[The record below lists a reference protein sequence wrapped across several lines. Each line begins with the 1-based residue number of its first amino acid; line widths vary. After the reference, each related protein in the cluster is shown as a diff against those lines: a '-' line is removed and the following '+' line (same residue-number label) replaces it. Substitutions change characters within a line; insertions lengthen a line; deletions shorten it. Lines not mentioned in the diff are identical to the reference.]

1 MGYYEKLVEY
11 YNNTPREEI
20 DRVWALSADC
30 DECGE
35 KFFSVFEKMV
45 EYHNNTPREEIERV
59 WALSADW
66 NKYGMRIGDCNFGY
80 SFLPVQKV
88 FKFKSSIEL
97 KVSHVSSPFDIN
109 YNPNIPLTNCF
120 AC

>member
-11 YNNTPREEI
+11 YNNTPQEEI

-30 DECGE
+30 DGYGE
-35 KFFSVFEKMV
+35 KFFSVFEKIV

-80 SFLPVQKV
+80 FPQVQNV

-97 KVSHVSSPFDIN
+97 KVFPISSPFNIN
-109 YNPNIPLTNCF
+109 YNLTIPLTNYLGC
-120 AC
+120 